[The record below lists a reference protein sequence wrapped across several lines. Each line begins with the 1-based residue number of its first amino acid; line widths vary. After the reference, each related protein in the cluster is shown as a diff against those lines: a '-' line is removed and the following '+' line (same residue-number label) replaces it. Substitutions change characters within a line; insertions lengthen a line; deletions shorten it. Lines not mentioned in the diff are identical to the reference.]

1 MVAALEALSG
11 VSVVSAA
18 GDRLEVR
25 LTTRV
30 HSCQPPQAGWP
41 SPALADSVIR
51 GAHASNDC
59 RQPMHADLVAADN
72 DDVPYTWCMTQISLT
87 YAHP

>member
-30 HSCQPPQAGWP
+30 LSCHPPQAGWP
-41 SPALADSVIR
+41 SLALADSVIH
-51 GAHASNDC
+51 GPHASDDC
-59 RQPMHADLVAADN
+59 RRPMHADL
-72 DDVPYTWCMTQISLT
+72 LT
-87 YAHP
+87 A